1 MAAELRDHTAASCS
15 SWAPAP
21 ISIKTINVSF
31 YCSLTYIDTESL
43 FFTEIYAIKKK
54 EKENKSAQNAHIRR
68 LILQK
73 YREILQLGIEI
84 VKKMYIH

>member
-21 ISIKTINVSF
+21 ISIKTINASF

-54 EKENKSAQNAHIRR
+54 KKRKINQHKMHTSGDLSYRNTEKFYNLEPK
-68 LILQK
+68 L
-73 YREILQLGIEI
+73 
-84 VKKMYIH
+84 